1 MLLTTLVAT
10 LSPALA
16 GSCDALVA
24 RIGSLDADAVATAYT
39 ALVKCDKKAAEANFD
54 AHVKRATDSDAL
66 SALFL
71 NAIDAEVWKPVWPA
85 LSKVTSYEARDQVAL
100 GVGEACAEHPKVVP
114 FLQGAY
120 FGQRDIEFQQ
130 WDDSFRACADPGL
143 AAWVE
148 QQVQAP
154 PDRLFD
160 EKFNTLLEIFVKA
173 RKVDSLPAL
182 AAGAVKAAA
191 AGPFDP
197 MIQKMG
203 EAIAPDLG
211 AQVTADDQRKLEEAL
226 VSVAKRVAPD
236 KARKVADQL
245 ANAGADAAAAELL
258 PTLFPDRV
266 QGGGGFLYGAVAV
279 EAGECGGKKTAYL
292 HFASVTEPGKVW
304 SVVPL
309 IEGPLRATKAKA
321 GKDCT
326 NVGAPWP
333 IITSPEPQKSASEIE
348 KWVATIQAEWERK
361 GYAVKTQKERGLA
374 L

>member
-1 MLLTTLVAT
+1 MLLTFFVAS
-10 LSPALA
+10 LSPAFA

-24 RIGSLDADAVATAYT
+24 RIGTLEADAVAAAYT

-54 AHVKRATDSDAL
+54 AHLKRATDADAL

-120 FGQRDIEFQQ
+120 FGLRDIEFQQ
-130 WDDSFRACADPGL
+130 WDDSFRACADPALG
-143 AAWVE
+143 AWVE
-148 QQVQAP
+148 LQVQAP

-173 RKVDSLPAL
+173 RKADALPAL

-211 AQVTADDQRKLEEAL
+211 AQITADDQRKLEEAL

-279 EAGECGGKKTAYL
+279 EEGECGGKKTAYL

-309 IEGPLRATKAKA
+309 IEAPLRASKAKA
-321 GKDCT
+321 GKDCK
-326 NVGAPWP
+326 NVASPWA
-333 IITSPEPQKSASEIE
+333 IITSPEPQKSASDVE
-348 KWVATIQAEWERK
+348 KWVASIQAEWERK